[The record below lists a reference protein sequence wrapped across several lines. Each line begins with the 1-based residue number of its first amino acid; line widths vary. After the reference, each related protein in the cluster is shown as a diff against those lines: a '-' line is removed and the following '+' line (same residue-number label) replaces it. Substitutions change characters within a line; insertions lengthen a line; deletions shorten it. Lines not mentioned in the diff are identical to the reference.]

1 MPPRMEG
8 VGAMGR
14 WASNCAWAEMGL
26 SRVSPTV
33 PLTSIRVLRWPP
45 QWLCVSVPR
54 LHPGLQKKKKK
65 SKPPKHG
72 SRKGQLNFFPLSSL
86 KPRGFHSCSRD
97 QPGDSHRTE
106 PSTGI
111 PCADTVIRCL
121 FRLPTFTLPNLTGGK
136 LLY

>member
-1 MPPRMEG
+1 MLWVAGLVIVLGRRWGLAGCPPPFHSLPLECF
-8 VGAMGR
+8 AGR
-14 WASNCAWAEMGL
+14 RNGFVCQ
-26 SRVSPTV
+26 SPGCT
-33 PLTSIRVLRWPP
+33 PACR
-45 QWLCVSVPR
+45 
-54 LHPGLQKKKKK
+54 KKKKK